1 MSLVLALA
9 VSDLM
14 AGADAG
20 VCVGFGL
27 AIVAVSSGVAL
38 KTREV
43 RMARYGRHSPQYV
56 RRHPAETT
64 QEMWPVAR
72 GLVPIDPGLVGEK
85 FVPVPIDDDWKR
97 SRIRDYIDGLPE
109 RVRPVAAPR
118 QLQRIVD
125 GAVRDS
131 GSVAA

>member
-20 VCVGFGL
+20 AYVGFGL
-27 AIVAVSSGVAL
+27 AVAAVSGGVAL
-38 KTREV
+38 KAREV

-64 QEMWPVAR
+64 QEMWPAACGV
-72 GLVPIDPGLVGEK
+72 VPIDPGRVGDE
-85 FVPVPIDDDWKR
+85 FVPVPIDHDWER

-109 RVRPVAAPR
+109 RMRPMTAPAR
-118 QLQRIVD
+118 MRRLVD
-125 GAVRDS
+125 GAVPGS
-131 GSVAA
+131 KSVAA